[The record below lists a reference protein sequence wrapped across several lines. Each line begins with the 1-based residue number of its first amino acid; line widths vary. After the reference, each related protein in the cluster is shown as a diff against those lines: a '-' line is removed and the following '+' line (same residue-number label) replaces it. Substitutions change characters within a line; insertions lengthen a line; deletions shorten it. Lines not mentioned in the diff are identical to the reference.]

1 MFLVRSQYLCLHKS
15 LMCVEGLYDR
25 STDSVCQWG
34 YMIDAKRQHREINP
48 APEAV
53 ELILKGAAGY
63 EWKSL

>member
-1 MFLVRSQYLCLHKS
+1 
-15 LMCVEGLYDR
+15 MCVEGLYDR

-34 YMIDAKRQHREINP
+34 YMIDAKRKHREINP
-48 APEAV
+48 AAEAV